1 MNVQLVYFATK
12 LVFYSAIAVF
22 TYTCC
27 VFMFFLMLKLKDY
40 ICEQAEKRKRQRKE
54 KRF

>member
-1 MNVQLVYFATK
+1 MNAQLVYFATK

-27 VFMFFLMLKLKDY
+27 VLMFFLMLKLKDY
-40 ICEQAEKRKRQRKE
+40 ICEQVEKRKR
-54 KRF
+54 